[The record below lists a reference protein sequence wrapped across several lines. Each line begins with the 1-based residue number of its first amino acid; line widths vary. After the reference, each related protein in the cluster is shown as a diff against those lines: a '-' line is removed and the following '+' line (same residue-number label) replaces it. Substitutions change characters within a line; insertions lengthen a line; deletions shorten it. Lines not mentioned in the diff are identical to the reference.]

1 MAMTLPPNLSEQVEE
16 IMSRGNYADA
26 EEVISHALAL
36 LADEERFVELKA
48 VIDASAE
55 DVAQGRVS
63 RLTPE
68 LIAGINAEA
77 EEMFRRGVVPDPNV
91 TF

>member
-63 RLTPE
+63 RLTPD
-68 LIAGINAEA
+68 GINAEA